1 VEKVPGTVKEGIPK
15 AEAEAVAKQL
25 TEAGATVEI
34 K

>member
-1 VEKVPGTVKEGIPK
+1 LKEGVSK
-15 AEAEAVAKQL
+15 AEAEAFKKDL